1 MSCCPTESRKVTI
14 TNPNGLHMRP
24 ASLVAECCRKFES
37 RIELVNGEVRA
48 DGRDV
53 LSILT
58 LFATEGTELE
68 LQVAGKDAVEAIEAV
83 ASLLGSNF
91 SGD

>member
-1 MSCCPTESRKVTI
+1 MSCCPTVSRKVVI

-24 ASLVAECCRKFES
+24 ASLVAECCRKYES
-37 RIELVNGEVRA
+37 QIELVNGDVRA

-68 LQVAGKDAVEAIEAV
+68 LKVAGKDAAAAIEAV
-83 ASLLGSNF
+83 ASLLGSRF